1 MFAPRKRSTQE
12 AAMSEAM
19 KAMRQEVIRN
29 RRNDGHKERVDA
41 FNAALIAEM
50 GKENCTCIILG
61 YN

>member
-50 GKENCTCIILG
+50 GKGNCTCIILG